1 MHANA
6 TPVGRLPRPEESGFS
21 DLMMSEWIKLITLP
35 STWGALIGMILLG
48 IVGAVLS
55 GLRYFELSVIRE
67 PDVALTMYDV
77 TMVAGALCPV
87 FVGIIGV
94 ISLGAEYSSGSAQS
108 TFLATPR
115 RLQVLAAKATVLF
128 VTVAVAAAA
137 MIFGAWS
144 ASYPLYARFGLEA
157 PLSSEVLS
165 ALLGVVFYLAL
176 VSVFGLGIAAL
187 VRSTTAGAIII
198 FTATFL
204 VPGIST
210 MLPPGLASTLIR
222 AAVIGNGGFSMVA
235 YPISDAPFWNTQGY
249 LSPTAGYLIV
259 IVWTLVAVVA
269 GAIALRKR
277 DV

>member
-55 GLRYFELSVIRE
+55 GFRYFELSVIRE

-128 VTVAVAAAA
+128 ATVAVAAAV

-210 MLPPGLASTLIR
+210 MLPPGLTSTLIR

-259 IVWTLVAVVA
+259 IVWTLIAVVA
-269 GAIALRKR
+269 GAIALRR
-277 DV
+277 RGV